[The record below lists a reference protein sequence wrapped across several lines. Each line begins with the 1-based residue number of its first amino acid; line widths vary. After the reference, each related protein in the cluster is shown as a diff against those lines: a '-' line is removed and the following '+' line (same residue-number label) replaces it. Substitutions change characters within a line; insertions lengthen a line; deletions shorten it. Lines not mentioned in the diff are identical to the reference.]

1 LSMETYIAILRG
13 INVSGQKS
21 IKMADLKTHLE
32 EMGYHKVETYIQSGN
47 VVFDHET
54 SPPQDLA
61 KDIEEKI
68 FEKYGF
74 QVPTIVKLPSELEH
88 TLGHNPFLQDPRKDP
103 NRMYVT
109 FLSEAPSSIS
119 MAKVENIDHSPEEFV
134 LDGANI
140 YLFAPLGYGRAKMN
154 NNFFENK
161 LKVAATTRNW
171 KTVNKLAEMAKER

>member
-1 LSMETYIAILRG
+1 METYIAILRG

-21 IKMADLKTHLE
+21 IKMADLKAHME

-68 FEKYGF
+68 LEKYGF
-74 QVPTIVKLPSELEH
+74 QVPAIVILPYELEH
-88 TLGHNPFLQDPRKDP
+88 VLSHNPFIQDPNKDP
-103 NRMYVT
+103 DRMYFT
-109 FLSEAPSSIS
+109 ILSEIPLASNL
-119 MAKVENIDHSPEEFV
+119 AKLDNVDYPPPPEEFV
-134 LDGANI
+134 LDGKTI
-140 YLFAPLGYGRAKMN
+140 YFFSPLGYGRAKMN

-161 LKVAATTRNW
+161 LKVFATTRNW
-171 KTVNKLAEMAKER
+171 KTVNKLVEIAKER